1 MLLNGCV
8 LIDAVL
14 GEIKTA
20 AAGVRTTPW
29 RYGEAPGDNYRRA
42 LAAPSGH
49 AHRTQCSAI
58 IAVEFSLGG
67 KNSSWLNEGIDCTG
81 RGFKTRLTFQSSTM

>member
-1 MLLNGCV
+1 MMLLNGCV

-29 RYGEAPGDNYRRA
+29 RYGEAPRDNYRRA

-49 AHRTQCSAI
+49 AHGTQ
-58 IAVEFSLGG
+58 
-67 KNSSWLNEGIDCTG
+67 WL
-81 RGFKTRLTFQSSTM
+81 L